1 MDTEEGF
8 NLFRARAIR
17 ETVGVPVIGVGR
29 ISRPERAEEAIS
41 AGDADL
47 ISFGRQHLTDPD
59 FLAKAREGRFE
70 EIRWCVACNQGCIE
84 RLGFEMKSAACSF
97 NPECG
102 REFQGEPLPAPE
114 GKRLWVIGAGPAGL
128 SAALAA
134 AGRGYAVELFE
145 KEEAPGG
152 QVRPASRPPRKQA
165 YLDWVDWAVRRL
177 EKRGAAFHFDT
188 EMTGAQ
194 LKDGRPDAVILAAGA
209 SPVTPEIPGLSLP
222 HVVDARDL
230 LMGKARAEG
239 PAVILGAGH
248 VGMETADF
256 LAARGLGAT
265 LLEMQ
270 PFLPVGKH
278 TARGYWLHR
287 RLREAG
293 GRILLGATAMRIE
306 TDAVVFRQAE
316 EGKRIPAASV
326 VTAMGARP
334 DNALEET
341 LRETGIP
348 CRVVGDA
355 KSPRRLIEAIH
366 EGDRAGREI

>member
-1 MDTEEGF
+1 
-8 NLFRARAIR
+8 
-17 ETVGVPVIGVGR
+17 
-29 ISRPERAEEAIS
+29 
-41 AGDADL
+41 
-47 ISFGRQHLTDPD
+47 
-59 FLAKAREGRFE
+59 
-70 EIRWCVACNQGCIE
+70 
-84 RLGFEMKSAACSF
+84 
-97 NPECG
+97 
-102 REFQGEPLPAPE
+102 
-114 GKRLWVIGAGPAGL
+114 
-128 SAALAA
+128 
-134 AGRGYAVELFE
+134 
-145 KEEAPGG
+145 
-152 QVRPASRPPRKQA
+152 
-165 YLDWVDWAVRRL
+165 
-177 EKRGAAFHFDT
+177 
-188 EMTGAQ
+188 
-194 LKDGRPDAVILAAGA
+194 
-209 SPVTPEIPGLSLP
+209 
-222 HVVDARDL
+222 
-230 LMGKARAEG
+230 
-239 PAVILGAGH
+239 
-248 VGMETADF
+248 METADF